1 VLNASSSLAN
11 ATVGS
16 SSVVTGA
23 NPLIGTSLASPTQ
36 NQGSLLGLGIQSGG
50 QPATAAVG
58 GTSLLGGSS
67 VLSTGT
73 SLLNSVT
80 H

>member
-1 VLNASSSLAN
+1 VLDASSSLAN

-16 SSVVTGA
+16 SSVVAGA

-36 NQGSLLGLGIQSGG
+36 SQGSLLGLGVQSGG

-58 GTSLLGGSS
+58 GTSLLGSGG

-73 SLLNSVT
+73 SLLSNLT